1 MKFINLI
8 KRFLE
13 WDAAGGVLLLLA
25 TAIAL
30 LLENSSLANFY
41 HYFKEIDLAIRFDQV
56 VLDYP
61 LHYWITEGLMVIFF
75 IAVGLEIK
83 REFLAGQLAS
93 INYVMLPT
101 IAAIGGIIVPG
112 IIFLLFNY
120 GSDAIAGWA
129 IPTATDIAFA
139 VGIIA
144 LFGNRLP
151 SGVRLFIL
159 TLAVLDDIGAIIII
173 GIFYSSDINL
183 LMVFYSSL
191 CFAVL
196 VLFNILEVR
205 FLVPYM
211 LVGALAWFFMLGTG
225 IHPTLTGIFIAMC
238 VPLNISPST
247 HLPRAFGMNL
257 GEARLGYVS
266 PAVRLE
272 HALHKSVNFA
282 ILPLFAFVNSGVDIG
297 SILADNLLFSGISL
311 GTFIGLVVGKPAG
324 ILLGVG
330 LWQLV
335 VRDRL
340 PAGLSYFEFLGMG
353 FICGMGYTMSI
364 LINTIAFEGSA
375 SYINQALLG
384 ILSGSLVAAVAG
396 SLVFVISI
404 KRQAAIQL
412 SGSP

>member
-30 LLENSSLANFY
+30 LLENSNLSHSY
-41 HYFKEIDLAIRFDQV
+41 HYFKEIDLVISFDRV

-61 LHYWITEGLMVIFF
+61 LHHWITEGLMVIFF

-101 IAAIGGIIVPG
+101 IAAIGGILVPG

-120 GSDAIAGWA
+120 GSDAVEGWA

-139 VGIIA
+139 VGVIT
-144 LFGNRLP
+144 LFGHRLP

-173 GIFYSSDINL
+173 GLFYSSDINL
-183 LMVFYSSL
+183 LMVFYTSL
-191 CFAVL
+191 CLGVL
-196 VLFNILEVR
+196 VLFNMLEVR
-205 FLVPYM
+205 FLLPYM

-238 VPLNISPST
+238 VPLNISPSDQ
-247 HLPRAFGMNL
+247 LPHAFGMNL
-257 GEARLGYVS
+257 GETRLGYVS
-266 PAVRLE
+266 PAIRLE
-272 HALHKSVNFA
+272 HALNKSVNFA

-297 SILADNLLFSGISL
+297 SILADKLLFSGISL
-311 GTFIGLVVGKPAG
+311 GTFIGLVIGKPAG
-324 ILLGVG
+324 ILLGVAV
-330 LWQLV
+330 WQLI

-340 PAGLSYFEFLGMG
+340 PAGLTYFEFLGMG

-364 LINTIAFEGSA
+364 LINTIAFEQSD

-384 ILSGSLVAAVAG
+384 ILSGSLVAAIAG
-396 SLVFVISI
+396 SLVFIISI
-404 KRQAAIQL
+404 RRQAQPSHSL
-412 SGSP
+412 